1 MNNSVKKNIP
11 ILIVVLLVICLFA
24 NHLIKKNAMLNSVDE
39 SLLRYFLA
47 SSGYWVDL
55 SEDVDNEYYLI
66 FTDRSIRDV
75 NITGKDIDMGIFDKS
90 VTVNFDAT
98 LDSEGREVYVSGSL
112 WLDYNKEQNM
122 KWEARDY
129 PSVYEY
135 EIH

>member
-1 MNNSVKKNIP
+1 MNNSVKNNIP

-55 SEDVDNEYYLI
+55 SEDVNNEYYLI
-66 FTDRSIRDV
+66 FTDRSIRGV
-75 NITGKDIDMGIFDKS
+75 NITGKDIYMGIFDKS
-90 VTVNFDAT
+90 VTVDFDAT
-98 LDSEGREVYVSGSL
+98 LDSEGREVYVSGIL
-112 WLDYNKEQNM
+112 LLDYNKEQNM
-122 KWEARDY
+122 KWEACDS

>member
-1 MNNSVKKNIP
+1 MNNSVKNNIP

-24 NHLIKKNAMLNSVDE
+24 NHLIKKNAMLNSVDV

-55 SEDVDNEYYLI
+55 SEDVNNEYYLI
-66 FTDRSIRDV
+66 FTDRSIRGV
-75 NITGKDIDMGIFDKS
+75 NITGKDIYMGIFDKS
-90 VTVNFDAT
+90 VTVDFDAT

-112 WLDYNKEQNM
+112 LLDYNKEQNM
-122 KWEARDY
+122 KWEACDS

>member
-1 MNNSVKKNIP
+1 MGG
-11 ILIVVLLVICLFA
+11 LFLC
-24 NHLIKKNAMLNSVDE
+24 N
-39 SLLRYFLA
+39 
-47 SSGYWVDL
+47 
-55 SEDVDNEYYLI
+55 
-66 FTDRSIRDV
+66 V